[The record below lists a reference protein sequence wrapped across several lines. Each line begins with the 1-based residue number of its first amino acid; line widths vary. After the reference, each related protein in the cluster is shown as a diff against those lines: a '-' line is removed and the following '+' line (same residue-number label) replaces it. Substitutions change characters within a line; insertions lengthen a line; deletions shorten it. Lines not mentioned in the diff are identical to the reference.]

1 MFLSNEFQE
10 WFKNDLYGSG
20 ISREIIKLNFK
31 PFGETVEGEEGALID
46 YLLYSPKL
54 HRRQS
59 SGCPVDASYIK
70 RYSNLNEGGWVHQ
83 PLDPLSGWE
92 STSLWCCIKPIAP
105 RSVDSKLIKYE
116 HPPKEPTGIFYLNP
130 GPEAWDKIS
139 QRYGVPKGEYTN
151 FWQWVKAHPN
161 LPIYITEGAKKSASL
176 LSAGYIAIALP
187 GVWNFADKDPLT
199 KVKSLKPALTAIG
212 LAGRLFMIAFD
223 YDAKPA
229 SQEQVGAAA
238 NSLRILLKG
247 AGAKVSFLRIPSL
260 GKSKMGIDDYLVQT
274 QDYEL
279 TGCNIRKSCPY
290 PDKTLWSISDKYEQI
305 RINQRYLGQFKNHL
319 GCDLGDAS
327 GLLIVKTLP
336 GVGKSWAVEQEVMYW
351 SEFRDVLVITN
362 RKSTGR
368 ALAKRFNLRYIDD
381 KHETKGG
388 KGTVFCVESCKSHG
402 KVSLKVSGNDTW
414 GEIKKGDYVT
424 ERGVVVILDEFDQ
437 TLEQMLGSDT
447 CKEDRVE
454 VINTFKGLMQ
464 DVLGRSNG
472 LVVAMSADISD
483 LDINFITDC
492 VKPVKS
498 IVPKVIVNEWKP
510 EHKYD
515 LHLYPSQ
522 VEVYQQAKRL
532 IETNLELVA
541 IGRPHKTLWFSTEG
555 QDDDSTYGTTVLTKK
570 LKEDIEGVKIL
581 TIDSDT
587 LAAQILDD
595 NGEGLIEKLNSIAP
609 EYDVVLSS
617 TSISSAVSMDG
628 NYWSGVCDISAGLV
642 HTREYRQRLDRVRAP
657 VDRHCFIPERGMTF
671 KANGSTYWK
680 SIAATESA
688 VFKESVRVLERADAD
703 DLSNQTCPIAKATF
717 CKQLARFNYDYYDYR
732 ENAIDLLE
740 GEGVKVINAGYLEL
754 SERKALAKMHKN
766 FRINHHSS
774 SCDARRDSPKWDDET
789 AQAYEAG
796 RFTEFLK
803 EKGVEKGL
811 ITSTENISEQRNRQL
826 ELLSYKRYKVCRDL
840 GGYEPLSSS
849 LIAGHDDG
857 THKQWKLQMF
867 YWMPDLAAKQDNYN
881 LDFRKSSKAV
891 HTPDFKSYLLK
902 VKLLQELGID
912 ALLTGDEFTKDS
924 PEIKAVVKAI
934 KAKVKRIK
942 AVLGVTVNVNQSPIR
957 ICNDVLSLISSSLVE
972 SKRVRVDGKIKR
984 FYHYPDIHHP
994 AKGDIIGLWVDQ
1006 INAKVKP
1013 DSMTTN
1019 VATESEGCD
1028 STLIIQNPE
1037 KSEAPEPA
1045 PDKALDPVSNCDTDS
1060 ALSITPNYFNCHTTT
1075 SSKNH
1080 TSPAPIKEGGHHPAL
1095 GALGFRGL
1103 SYVPPVRNGMPL
1115 SHEERVLWWEF
1126 LLGVKAS
1133 KKPSI
1138 RSRYGS
1144 DPNFYQPWELEQQIE
1159 SWSEGSEYRYVRNH
1173 LGLKGSH
1180 PMFV

>member
-1 MFLSNEFQE
+1 MFLSNELQQ
-10 WFKNDLYGSG
+10 WFRDDLYGSG
-20 ISREIIKLNFK
+20 ISKEVARLNFK
-31 PFGETVEGEEGALID
+31 PFGETLAGEEGALID

-59 SGCPVDASYIK
+59 SGCPVDASYIN
-70 RYSNLNEGGWVHQ
+70 RYSNLNDGGWVHQ
-83 PLDPLSGWE
+83 PLDPLTGWE
-92 STSLWCCIKPIAP
+92 SVSLWCCIKPIAP
-105 RSVDSKLIKYE
+105 RSSDGKLIKYE
-116 HPPKEPTGIFYLNP
+116 HPPKEPTGVFYLNP

-161 LPIYITEGAKKSASL
+161 LPIYVTEGAKKAASL
-176 LSAGYIAIALP
+176 LSAGYVAIALP
-187 GVWNFADKDPLT
+187 GVWNFADKDALT

-223 YDAKPA
+223 YDAKPS

-260 GKSKMGIDDYLVQT
+260 GKSKMGIDDYLVAT
-274 QDYEL
+274 GDTEL
-279 TGCNIRKSCPY
+279 EGCKVRKSCLY
-290 PDKTLWSISDKYEQI
+290 PDKSLWSISDKYEQI

-319 GCDLGDAS
+319 GRDLGDAS
-327 GLLIVKTLP
+327 GLLIVKSLP

-368 ALAKRFNLRYIDD
+368 ALAKRFNLSYVDD
-381 KHETKGG
+381 KNKTKGG
-388 KGTVFCVESCKSHG
+388 KGTVFCVESCKPHG
-402 KVSLKVSGNDTW
+402 KVSLKVSTNDVW
-414 GEIKKGDYVT
+414 GEIKKGEYVT
-424 ERGVVVILDEFDQ
+424 ERGIVVILDEFDQ
-437 TLEQMLGSDT
+437 TLEQMLGSST
-447 CKEDRVE
+447 CKENRVE
-454 VINTFKGLMQ
+454 IIGTFKGLMQ

-483 LDINFITDC
+483 LDINFIVDC
-492 VKPVKS
+492 VKPVKV
-498 IVPKVIVNEWKP
+498 ITPKVIVNDWKP

-515 LHLYPSQ
+515 LRLYPSQ

-532 IETNLELVA
+532 IKTNLELVA

-555 QDDDSTYGTTVLTKK
+555 QDDDSTYGTTVLAKK

-581 TIDSDT
+581 VIDSDT
-587 LAAQILDD
+587 LAAQTLDD
-595 NGEGLIEKLNSIAP
+595 NGEGLIEKLNSIASD
-609 EYDVVLSS
+609 YDVVLSS

-657 VDRHCFIPERGMTF
+657 VDRYCFIPERGMTF

-688 VFKESVRVLERADAD
+688 VFKESVRVLERADAE
-703 DLSNQTCPIAKATF
+703 DLSAQTCPIAKATYF
-717 CKQLARFNYDYYDYR
+717 KQLARFNYDYYDYR

-740 GEGVKVINAGYLEL
+740 GEGVKVIKDGYLEL
-754 SERKALAKMHKN
+754 SEIKALSKIHKN
-766 FRINHHSS
+766 FRVNHHSS
-774 SCDARRDSPKWDDET
+774 SCDARANAPKWDDDT
-789 AQAYEAG
+789 FNAYESG
-796 RFTEFLK
+796 NFTTYLK
-803 EKGVEKGL
+803 EKGL
-811 ITSTENISEQRNRQL
+811 IQGPEDRDRQL

-840 GGYEPLSSS
+840 CGYEPITSS
-849 LIAGHDDG
+849 LIAGHDVG
-857 THKQWKLQMF
+857 LHKKWKLQMF

-881 LDFRKSSKAV
+881 LDFRKSSKSI

-924 PEIKAVVKAI
+924 PEIKAVVKSI

-942 AVLGVTVNVNQSPIR
+942 AVLGITVKVNQSPIR
-957 ICNDVLSLISSSLVE
+957 ICNDVLSLISSPLME
-972 SKRVRVDGKIKR
+972 SKRVRVDGEIKR
-984 FYHYPDIHHP
+984 FYRYPDIHHP
-994 AKGDIIGLWVDQ
+994 AKGDIVELWIDQ

-1013 DSMTTN
+1013 DSVTTN
-1019 VATESEGCD
+1019 VATELDGCD

-1037 KSEAPEPA
+1037 KSETLEPA

-1060 ALSITPNYFNCHTTT
+1060 ALSIIPNYFSCHTTT
-1075 SSKNH
+1075 SVKNH
-1080 TSPAPIKEGGHHPAL
+1080 TSPAPIKEGGGSHPPI
-1095 GALGFRGL
+1095 GALGFREL
-1103 SYVPPVRNGMPL
+1103 SYVPPVRNGMAL
-1115 SHEERVLWWEF
+1115 NHEERILWWNF
-1126 LLGVKAS
+1126 LLGVKAA

-1138 RSRYGS
+1138 RKHYGS
-1144 DPNFYQPWELEQQIE
+1144 DPTRYQPWEMEMLIE
-1159 SWSEGSEYRYVRNH
+1159 SWSEGSEYRYVKNH